1 MRFVL
6 VALVLAGAVGGLALA
21 VAHPSAPREP
31 WGRRLLRLVPLAAVA
46 GAVLALWSG
55 NG

>member
-6 VALVLAGAVGGLALA
+6 VALVLAVAVGGLALA
-21 VAHPSAPREP
+21 VAHPSAPDEP

-55 NG
+55 AA